1 MSVLARV
8 QVLHTRR
15 VLNSEAPFG
24 GRRKARDGGPARDAA
39 LDRDGEAAKAD
50 QSLCSGAKPKHRR
63 RGGPLS
69 RALPAQFKESPACA
83 SKMSNPPVLRNR
95 CPLCEGDF
103 LLALLAF
110 LDTPLSG
117 QYTPLPI
124 GSCPK

>member
-24 GRRKARDGGPARDAA
+24 GRRQARDGGPARDAA

-63 RGGPLS
+63 RVGPLS
-69 RALPAQFKESPACA
+69 RALPAYSKESPACA
-83 SKMSNPPVLRNR
+83 SKMSNPPGSPKTAVPFAKGIFSWHCWR
-95 CPLCEGDF
+95 F
-103 LLALLAF
+103 L
-110 LDTPLSG
+110 TPL
-117 QYTPLPI
+117 
-124 GSCPK
+124 

>member
-24 GRRKARDGGPARDAA
+24 GRRQARDGGPARDAA

-50 QSLCSGAKPKHRR
+50 QSLGSGAKPKHRR
-63 RGGPLS
+63 RVGPVPRFAGVLQ
-69 RALPAQFKESPACA
+69 REPGLRFECPIPR
-83 SKMSNPPVLRNR
+83 VLRNR

-103 LLALLAF
+103 SLG
-110 LDTPLSG
+110 TVGVS
-117 QYTPLPI
+117 
-124 GSCPK
+124 